1 LPSVDKPHLDHV
13 SITASATQLDTL
25 GFRVTPTP
33 GANSHA
39 RVLLDRWY
47 LEVMPSPSMTGR
59 AWFLRPQDV
68 HLAASALRRAGVL
81 CDAPTPY
88 VSHDGQWLDL
98 EAPDPGG
105 ELGLPIVTRRTDLDE
120 ARWPPPLA
128 TPHPNG
134 ATRLAELHLRVGT
147 PEPLSRAL
155 EALGA
160 EREQTGRFI
169 LGDGAVVVIDA
180 ESTASCGIAKLVLAT
195 TRATPL
201 SLAFHP

>member
-1 LPSVDKPHLDHV
+1 VDKPHLDHV
-13 SITASATQLDTL
+13 SITASATQLSTL

-47 LEVMPSPSMTGR
+47 LEVTPSPLMTGR
-59 AWFLRPQDV
+59 AWFLRPRDV
-68 HLAASALRRAGVL
+68 HLAASALHRAGVY
-81 CDAPTPY
+81 CNGPTPY
-88 VSHDGQWLDL
+88 VGHDGRWLDV
-98 EAPDPGG
+98 EAADPGRL
-105 ELGLPIVTRRTDLDE
+105 LGLPIVTRRTDLDE

-128 TPHPNG
+128 DAPPEWRDAAGRATP
-134 ATRLAELHLRVGT
+134 LGT
-147 PEPLSRAL
+147 PEPLSRVL

-160 EREQTGRFI
+160 ERQQTGRFI

-195 TRATPL
+195 TRTSPL
-201 SLAFHP
+201 SLAFTPD